1 MRTLALALTC
11 AAVSLWASP
20 APAQTYPERPIRVI
34 VSIAAGSVTDVIMR
48 AAANELQPRLKQTL
62 VIENQGGAA
71 GILGGQACARA
82 APDGYTLCV
91 IYHSTMSYN
100 PLLFTKLPYNA
111 DADFVPVTRLF
122 FLTEG
127 LFASTAL
134 GVNSVA
140 ELKAKAQLGAALN

>member
-1 MRTLALALTC
+1 MKSIACLLLGVATTAWTT
-11 AAVSLWASP
+11 AAN
-20 APAQTYPERPIRVI
+20 AQAYPEKPIRMI

-48 AAANELQPRLKQTL
+48 AAANELQPRLKQPL

-82 APDGYTLCV
+82 AADGYSICI

-111 DADFVPVTRLF
+111 DTDFTPITRLF

-127 LFASTAL
+127 VFVSSAL
-134 GVNSVA
+134 GVNSMA
-140 ELKAKAQLGAALN
+140 ELKAK

>member
-1 MRTLALALTC
+1 MMGTLRALFC
-11 AAVSLWASP
+11 AAIVAFASP
-20 APAQTYPERPIRVI
+20 AGAQSYPERPIRMI

-82 APDGYTLCV
+82 TPDGYTICV

-111 DADFVPVTRLF
+111 DTDFTPVARLF

-127 LFASTAL
+127 LFASSAL
-134 GVNSVA
+134 GVN
-140 ELKAKAQLGAALN
+140 